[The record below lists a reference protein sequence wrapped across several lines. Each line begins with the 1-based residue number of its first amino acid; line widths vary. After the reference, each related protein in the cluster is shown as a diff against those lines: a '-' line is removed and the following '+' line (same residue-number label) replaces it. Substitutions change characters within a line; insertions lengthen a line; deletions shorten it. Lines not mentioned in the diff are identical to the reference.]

1 MYPMAIVHLV
11 FPILFSV
18 LVCFTSK
25 NNWSFMH
32 KFRLAMLNRQKAR
45 KLFSLLVISLMLLLH
60 YLYVTIF
67 PCNWGVIMSSIV
79 CAILFSYKFMEAML
93 LRINTSMKVFFV
105 CAMTS
110 VAVLYIPGLYTIG
123 CSMAVFLLAASLYP
137 TQRAF
142 ARWEDSELREE
153 CYTSS
158 QILLKLYNS

>member
-1 MYPMAIVHLV
+1 
-11 FPILFSV
+11 
-18 LVCFTSK
+18 
-25 NNWSFMH
+25 
-32 KFRLAMLNRQKAR
+32 
-45 KLFSLLVISLMLLLH
+45 
-60 YLYVTIF
+60 
-67 PCNWGVIMSSIV
+67 
-79 CAILFSYKFMEAML
+79 MEAML

-137 TQRAF
+137 SQRAF

-153 CYTSS
+153 CYASS

>member
-1 MYPMAIVHLV
+1 MAIVHLV

-79 CAILFSYKFMEAML
+79 CAVLFSYKFTTNPNA
-93 LRINTSMKVFFV
+93 LRTEGKTLCS
-105 CAMTS
+105 
-110 VAVLYIPGLYTIG
+110 YIKLI
-123 CSMAVFLLAASLYP
+123 MAN
-137 TQRAF
+137 R
-142 ARWEDSELREE
+142 
-153 CYTSS
+153 
-158 QILLKLYNS
+158 

>member
-1 MYPMAIVHLV
+1 MTIVHLV

-45 KLFSLLVISLMLLLH
+45 KLFSLLVISLMLMLH

-93 LRINTSMKVFFV
+93 LRINTSMKVFF
-105 CAMTS
+105 CLCYDISSCSIYSWSLHYRM
-110 VAVLYIPGLYTIG
+110 LYG
-123 CSMAVFLLAASLYP
+123 CLSFGGFIISYP
-137 TQRAF
+137 KSICKMGRF
-142 ARWEDSELREE
+142 
-153 CYTSS
+153 
-158 QILLKLYNS
+158 